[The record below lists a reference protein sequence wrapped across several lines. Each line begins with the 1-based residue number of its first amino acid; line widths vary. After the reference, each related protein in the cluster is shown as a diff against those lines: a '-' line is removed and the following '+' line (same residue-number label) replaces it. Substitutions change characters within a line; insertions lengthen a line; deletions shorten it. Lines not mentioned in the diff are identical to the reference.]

1 MPDCGL
7 LFFIFI
13 IMPPKE
19 QLQIFVINGLPGSG
33 NLTEFGI
40 EGMGFI
46 LRHIVEQRERLSG
59 LEILS
64 SSS

>member
-1 MPDCGL
+1 
-7 LFFIFI
+7 
-13 IMPPKE
+13 MPPKE